1 MASEEELFD
10 LVDALLAEE
19 PQLPPPAE
27 RARLR
32 EAAGI
37 TQARLA
43 VALKTSTQS
52 IKNYENGRSE
62 PKSPRLEAYQRLL
75 NGWAAKYPAHA
86 HAAPA
91 AADPVVA
98 PQAQPMP
105 VVPET
110 FTGPA
115 TPEVPEPETV
125 APAPAPAASTAPER
139 PAARP
144 ATSSRRPA
152 AKKATKAAKPAVD
165 PRFPNGPLA
174 VLDEHG
180 SAYGIDDLVLH
191 CPATT
196 IVELVE
202 WTLRESGLGAP
213 KLNRYGKDSDPLIV
227 LTAAAAVKLGLPE
240 RLEGHEQ
247 RRSLRL
253 PEDHPVVKQ
262 VAKAKWQLTQ
272 RGFGPWARIY
282 RKAQGRERQCVQ
294 LAILSWGALD
304 ERSWPGVSEMEPADI
319 ARVLGVYATRVIT
332 PRGST
337 AVSGLELMT
346 ALRPPT
352 KAVRDEETGNWVSGH
367 NAGSLGTEPVDPA
380 PPEATAEH
388 PVVVNSGWTGGFLN
402 EEAFQWVRD
411 VDTLSDEECTLPFAV
426 GLDLNTAFL
435 AAAARLVVG
444 LSAPDH
450 FVGPTFNP
458 KIPGSWLADLS
469 HIELDPRLP
478 SPFTPDGTRPT
489 GPGWYQ
495 THTLAYAQEL
505 GYNVEPLEAYL
516 RRETG
521 AYLDPWHDRLKN
533 AYVDTLADM
542 GVTRDLSD
550 TEFLAAMEHHKEKD
564 PALAAVLAAI
574 KATVKGGVG
583 KLRERPQGKSYK
595 EGETWPALSRPTWR
609 PDIRAAVISKARV
622 NMHRKLTNM
631 VKMTGLYPLAVLS
644 DCVVYPSPSASPLD
658 FLPYAASG
666 KPQPGGFRLGPT
678 PGLAKL
684 EGVQP
689 MLWAVDLMEKGLNPA
704 RHIKGGDAVLDDGE

>member
-1 MASEEELFD
+1 MASEEELIAS
-10 LVDALLAEE
+10 VDALLAEE

-43 VALKTSTQS
+43 LALRTSTQMV
-52 IKNYENGRSE
+52 KGYETGRSE
-62 PKSPRLEAYQRLL
+62 PQEPRLTAYLRLL
-75 NGWAAKYPAHA
+75 NGWAAKYPAT
-86 HAAPA
+86 AA
-91 AADPVVA
+91 VR
-98 PQAQPMP
+98 QPE
-105 VVPET
+105 VPET
-110 FTGPA
+110 FTGPT
-115 TPEVPEPETV
+115 TPEPTEPETPT
-125 APAPAPAASTAPER
+125 PAPAPADQTAPER
-139 PAARP
+139 RPARP
-144 ATSSRRPA
+144 ATSRRPA
-152 AKKATKAAKPAVD
+152 AKKAAHPVTD

-174 VLDEHG
+174 VLDGHG
-180 SAYGIDDLVLH
+180 SAHGIDDLVLH

-196 IVELVE
+196 IPELVE
-202 WTLRESGLGAP
+202 WTLTESGLGAA
-213 KLNRYGKDSDPLIV
+213 KLHRNGKDADPLIV
-227 LTAAAAVKLGLPE
+227 LTAAAAVKFGLPE

-253 PEDHPVVKQ
+253 LEDHPVVKQ
-262 VAKAKWQLTQ
+262 ITRAKWQLTQ
-272 RGFGPWARIY
+272 RGFGPWARVY
-282 RKAQGRERQCVQ
+282 RKAQGRDRQCVQ
-294 LAILSWGALD
+294 LAILPWDALD
-304 ERSWPGVSEMEPADI
+304 ERSWPGVADMDAADI
-319 ARVLGVYATRVIT
+319 ARVLGTYATRVTT

-352 KAVRDEETGNWVSGH
+352 RAVRDEATGAWVSGH
-367 NAGSLGTEPVDPA
+367 NAGSLGTEPMDPA
-380 PPEATAEH
+380 PPEATPEH
-388 PVVVNSGWTGGFLN
+388 PVVVDSGWKGGFLN
-402 EEAFQWVRD
+402 EEAYQWVRS

-435 AAAARLVVG
+435 AAASRLTVG

-450 FVGPTFNP
+450 FHAPTFNP
-458 KIPGSWLADLS
+458 KIPGSWLVDLS

-489 GPGWYQ
+489 GPAWYQ
-495 THTLAYAQEL
+495 THTIAYAQEL
-505 GYNVEPLEAYL
+505 GHDVHPIEAYL

-533 AYVDTLADM
+533 AYVDTLADL
-542 GVTRDLSD
+542 GVTKDLD
-550 TEFLAAMEHHKEKD
+550 DRAFLTAMEQHKQAD
-564 PALAAVLAAI
+564 PAMAAVLSAI

-583 KLRERPQGKSYK
+583 KLRERPQGRHYK
-595 EGETWPALSRPTWR
+595 AGERWPALERPTWR

-622 NMHRKLTNM
+622 NMHRKLNNM

-644 DCVVYPSPSASPLD
+644 DCVVYPSPGESPLD

-684 EGVQP
+684 EGVQS

-704 RHIKGGDAVLDDGE
+704 RHIKGGDAVLDEGE